1 MQQIPRGYE
10 HRPRLVAFTPMS
22 AQNPFP
28 NSASLAPISRE
39 SELRTDA
46 AKLAELWKSA
56 QIIHLVDARLS
67 AADDSLT
74 FIDAIAVKALQET
87 FIEGDRFFLGIGRD
101 DNQPYFAWRTTWI
114 NQPEDDG
121 TEEFEKRKYEG
132 FKTLREVGG
141 NLDADEL
148 ALAMHAVGLA
158 NWHANHTHCARC
170 GAKTV
175 SDLGGSVRV
184 CVEDATQHHPRTD
197 PAVIVLVRDKDDR
210 ILLGHQPIWP
220 DKRFSTFAGFVETG
234 ESFEECVS
242 REVFEEAGVYASEI
256 KYLTSQP
263 WPFPAS
269 IMIAFEAITHRPEEA
284 RPDGTEITEVRWL
297 SRDEMKAAVA
307 AEDILLPPKISVARR
322 MIEAWYTRV
331 DGYTRDQLRGGES
344 WRP

>member
-1 MQQIPRGYE
+1 
-10 HRPRLVAFTPMS
+10 MS
-22 AQNPFP
+22 AL
-28 NSASLAPISRE
+28 SPINRE

-46 AKLAELWKSA
+46 AQLAQLWKSA

-67 AADDSLT
+67 AGDDSLT
-74 FIDAIAVKALQET
+74 FIDATAVKALQET
-87 FIEGDRFFLGIGRD
+87 FIEGDRFFLGVGRD
-101 DNQPYFAWRTTWI
+101 DNQAYFAWHTTWI

-121 TEEFEKRKYEG
+121 TEEFEMQKYEG

-158 NWHANHTHCARC
+158 NWHWTHTNCARC

-184 CVEDATQHHPRTD
+184 CPEDATQHHPRTD
-197 PAVIVLVRDKDDR
+197 PAVIVLVKDKDDR

-242 REVFEEAGVYASEI
+242 REVFEEAGVYLTDI
-256 KYLTSQP
+256 NYLTSQP

-269 IMIAFEAITHRPEEA
+269 IMIAFEGITQRPEEA
-284 RPDGTEITEVRWL
+284 RPDGTEITEVRWF
-297 SRDEMKAAVA
+297 SRDEMKAAVDA
-307 AEDILLPPKISVARR
+307 QDILLPPKISVARR
-322 MIEAWYTRV
+322 MIETWYMQI
-331 DGYTRDQLRGGES
+331 DGYTREQLYGGES

>member
-1 MQQIPRGYE
+1 
-10 HRPRLVAFTPMS
+10 MS
-22 AQNPFP
+22 AL
-28 NSASLAPISRE
+28 SPINRE

-46 AKLAELWKSA
+46 AKLAQLWKTA

-67 AADDSLT
+67 AGDESLT
-74 FIDAIAVKALQET
+74 FIDVTAVKALQET
-87 FIEGDRFFLGIGRD
+87 FVEGDRFFLGVGRD
-101 DNQPYFAWRTTWI
+101 DKQAYFAWNTTWI
-114 NQPEDDG
+114 NPPEDDG
-121 TEEFEKRKYEG
+121 TEEFEMRKYEG

-148 ALAMHAVGLA
+148 ALGMHAVGLA
-158 NWHANHTHCARC
+158 NWHVTHTHCARC

-175 SDLGGSVRV
+175 SDLGGTIRV
-184 CVEDATQHHPRTD
+184 CPEDSTQHHPRTD
-197 PAVIVLVRDKDDR
+197 PAVIVLVKDKDDR

-242 REVFEEAGVYASEI
+242 REVFEEAGVYLTDI
-256 KYLTSQP
+256 NYLTSQP

-284 RPDGTEITEVRWL
+284 RPDGTEISEVRWF
-297 SRDEMKAAVA
+297 SRDEMKRAIATQ
-307 AEDILLPPKISVARR
+307 DILLPPSISVARR
-322 MIEAWYTRV
+322 MIETWYTQV
-331 DGYTRDQLRGGES
+331 DGFTRDQLFGGES

>member
-22 AQNPFP
+22 AQNPFS

-39 SELRTDA
+39 SELRSDA
-46 AKLAELWKSA
+46 TKLAEMWKSA

-74 FIDAIAVKALQET
+74 FIDASAVKALQET

-242 REVFEEAGVYASEI
+242 REVFEEAGVYASDI
-256 KYLTSQP
+256 NYLTSQP

-284 RPDGTEITEVRWL
+284 RPDGTEITEVRWFT
-297 SRDEMKAAVA
+297 RDELKTSVA
-307 AEDILLPPKISVARR
+307 DGSLLLPPTISVARK
-322 MIEAWYTRV
+322 MIAMWFGPGADKLT
-331 DGYTRDQLRGGES
+331 GGES
-344 WRP
+344 WR

>member
-1 MQQIPRGYE
+1 
-10 HRPRLVAFTPMS
+10 MS
-22 AQNPFP
+22 AL
-28 NSASLAPISRE
+28 SPINRE

-46 AKLAELWKSA
+46 AKLAELWKTA

-67 AADDSLT
+67 AGDESLT
-74 FIDAIAVKALQET
+74 FIDATAVKALQET
-87 FIEGDRFFLGIGRD
+87 FVEGDRFFLGVGRD
-101 DNQPYFAWRTTWI
+101 DKQAYFAWHTTWI
-114 NQPEDDG
+114 NPPEDDG
-121 TEEFEKRKYEG
+121 TEEFEMRKYEG

-148 ALAMHAVGLA
+148 ALGMHAVGLA
-158 NWHANHTHCARC
+158 NWHVTHTHCARC

-175 SDLGGSVRV
+175 SDFGGTLRV
-184 CVEDATQHHPRTD
+184 CPEDSTQHHPRTD
-197 PAVIVLVRDKDDR
+197 PAVIVLVKDRDDR

-242 REVFEEAGVYASEI
+242 REVFEEAGVYLTDI
-256 KYLTSQP
+256 NYLTSQP

-284 RPDGTEITEVRWL
+284 RPDGTEISEVRWF
-297 SRDEMKAAVA
+297 SRDEMKQAIATH
-307 AEDILLPPKISVARR
+307 DILLPHSISVARR
-322 MIEAWYTRV
+322 MIETWYTRV
-331 DGYTRDQLRGGES
+331 DGFTRDQLFGGES

>member
-1 MQQIPRGYE
+1 
-10 HRPRLVAFTPMS
+10 MS
-22 AQNPFP
+22 AL
-28 NSASLAPISRE
+28 SPINRE

-46 AKLAELWKSA
+46 AKLAQLWKSA
-56 QIIHLVDARLS
+56 QIIQLVDARLS
-67 AADDSLT
+67 AGADSLT
-74 FIDAIAVKALQET
+74 FIDAAAVKALQES
-87 FIEGDRFFLGIGRD
+87 FVEGDRFFLGVGRD
-101 DNQPYFAWRTTWI
+101 DKQAYFAWHTTWI
-114 NQPEDDG
+114 NPPEVDG
-121 TEEFEKRKYEG
+121 TEEFEMRKYEG

-148 ALAMHAVGLA
+148 ALGMHAVGLA
-158 NWHANHTHCARC
+158 NWHVTHTHCARC

-175 SDLGGSVRV
+175 SDLGGTIRV
-184 CVEDATQHHPRTD
+184 CPEDSTQHHPRTD
-197 PAVIVLVRDKDDR
+197 PAVIVLVKDKDDR

-242 REVFEEAGVYASEI
+242 REVFEEAGVYLTDI
-256 KYLTSQP
+256 NYLTSQP

-269 IMIAFEAITHRPEEA
+269 IMIAFEAVTHRPEEA
-284 RPDGTEITEVRWL
+284 RPDGTEITEVRWF

-307 AEDILLPPKISVARR
+307 AQDILLPPTISVARR

-331 DGYTRDQLRGGES
+331 DGYTRDQLFGGES

>member
-1 MQQIPRGYE
+1 MSG
-10 HRPRLVAFTPMS
+10 LTPIDR
-22 AQNPFP
+22 A
-28 NSASLAPISRE
+28 
-39 SELRTDA
+39 SELRSDA
-46 AKLAELWKSA
+46 TKLAELWKSA

-74 FIDAIAVKALQET
+74 FIDSNAMKALQET
-87 FIEGDRFFLGIGRD
+87 FIEGDRLFLGRGRD

-114 NQPEDDG
+114 IQPEDDG

-158 NWHANHTHCARC
+158 NWHSSHTNCARC

-242 REVFEEAGVYASEI
+242 RELYEEAGVYASEI

-284 RPDGTEITEVRWL
+284 RPDGTEITEVRWF

-307 AEDILLPPKISVARR
+307 AEDILLPPTISVARR
-322 MIEAWYTRV
+322 MIEAWYTRI
-331 DGYTRDQLRGGES
+331 DGYSREQLRGGES